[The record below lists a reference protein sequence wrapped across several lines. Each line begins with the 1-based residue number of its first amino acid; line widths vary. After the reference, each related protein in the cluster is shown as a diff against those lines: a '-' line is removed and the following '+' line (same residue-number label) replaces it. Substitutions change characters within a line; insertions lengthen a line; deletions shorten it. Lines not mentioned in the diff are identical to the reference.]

1 MTFGKAHTINLKNE
15 FTEEQLGNSMST
27 RHEFLNGTYKVFWKR
42 GKPVTFRAKK
52 GDRFLV
58 ITGDGFPKVKRMQ
71 APSNPLRAMLWK
83 YNFFRKDQ
91 KRLPSKE
98 AFKQHVESTY
108 TRYSRGHGCEI
119 SDYVLL
125 ETENIA
131 VAYES
136 AMEGNV
142 YTPCEWWAD
151 FKRVTQDEIEEM
163 EKKIIG
169 GDTND

>member
-1 MTFGKAHTINLKNE
+1 MTFGKAYTVELEKE
-15 FTEEQLGNSMST
+15 FEKEQLGNSMST
-27 RHEFLNGTYKVFWKR
+27 EHEFLNGTYKVFWKR
-42 GKPVTFRAKK
+42 GRPAELNAKA

-58 ITGDGFPKVKRMQ
+58 ITGDGFAKVKRMQ

-83 YNFFRKDQ
+83 HNFFRRDQ
-91 KRLPSKE
+91 KRLPSKK
-98 AFKQHVESTY
+98 AFKQHVENNY
-108 TRYSRGHGCEI
+108 KRYSRGHGYEI
-119 SDYVLL
+119 TDYVLL

-142 YTPCEWWAD
+142 YIPCEWWAD

>member
-1 MTFGKAHTINLKNE
+1 MTFGKAYTIQLEEVFEK
-15 FTEEQLGNSMST
+15 EQLGNSMST
-27 RHEFLNGTYKVFWKR
+27 KHEFLDGKYKVFWKR
-42 GKPVTFRAKK
+42 GKPAVFNAKS

-108 TRYSRGHGCEI
+108 TRYSRGHGYDI

-151 FKRVTQDEIEEM
+151 FKKVTEDEIRQM
-163 EKKIIG
+163 EKKIKG
-169 GDTND
+169 EDNND